1 MVKEIEELL
10 MKATGNNK
18 EALEAM
24 FFLARIY
31 THGMYGE
38 EKNLEKAKCWSNKAK
53 ELEQKLL
60 KNASSNSNTSNIS
73 NTINNPG
80 NTINSNTSKEKPK
93 FDNSFSDRFRNL
105 QFNNTNNVNNTN
117 TNDINNKTNNEQT
130 NVKNNSPIIGESRS
144 FDFDADEINKKLKD
158 IFIKKEITEES
169 EINKIKKRLSLYSNS
184 VPIHD
189 LKDLGDKINIISALE
204 LPLYKITLKSHY
216 EIRKLEEG
224 TKPYRGEKIPK
235 KLLNRE
241 DVDVWTFNTQQISSV
256 KDFEEKEQDFTIVAS
271 QEVERCSSCHG
282 QGENICD
289 DCHGQGENI
298 CDDCHG
304 QGEIR
309 CSKCGGK
316 GEVRC
321 SSCSGHGYK
330 IDSEGKRSS
339 CWWCHGTGYVKC
351 SSCNNGYNTCYHCDG
366 KGRVTCY
373 MCGGKGRVTCYMC
386 DGQGEVINFLYIHD
400 TLQNRKFIEII
411 NNEQYPQKMI
421 SGEKSNIYDKDG
433 LLNKKEG
440 NEYLTEEELKKK
452 YPLEY
457 ESFKHKM
464 KKMDEELQGVL
475 DLCDKYGL
483 TLSLEEKKKKEE
495 LEYLKENGFVGYYY
509 KNKTNKIIDNKED
522 IDKLDNSLI
531 RNQKEKTIIDFK
543 NNTIPDSLLDSLDT
557 NEYILLKRAF
567 SRVLSNSKKIS
578 DFGILNTDYK
588 ILKQH
593 INISKINVVCVK
605 YKYQNNEYTIWLY
618 GDNYSFV
625 YVEKSP
631 ITEIYNDYIEQSE
644 NLLKQKQYSKALEFI
659 DKCILMKPKDET
671 TIKLR
676 KEIIDNIKHQYWIG
690 GLISGLSLLPAS
702 FLYVIV
708 KIDVS
713 TYIYPLLGE
722 IIWAILISLGIGF
735 LIGIISNIIHSTS
748 IKKTF
753 KRYLMPIIY
762 SFIISLIYTATCLCM
777 NNKDYYIDCFYY
789 RTRNYD
795 RVLQRNSNNEFKMLS
810 QSEILEKAFNEYKND
825 KTNES
830 LKKVKDELF
839 IYHEILNELKSN
851 LKNIKKSKKEK
862 IETEE
867 KILKEI
873 KIKDDYKD
881 IFSEVIENWKN
892 GKLKTTQSLLQKM
905 KTTRATEID
914 LPYNFS
920 FYSIAVELIKDEI
933 SMSQNNKSKINKKR

>member
-60 KNASSNSNTSNIS
+60 KNASSNSNTSSIS

-130 NVKNNSPIIGESRS
+130 NVKNNSPIIGESRN
-144 FDFDADEINKKLKD
+144 FDFDVDEINKKLKD
-158 IFIKKEITEES
+158 IFIKKEIMEES

-184 VPIHD
+184 VPNHD
-189 LKDLGDKINIISALE
+189 LKDLGEKINIISALD
-204 LPLYKITLKSHY
+204 LPLYKIVLNSHY
-216 EIRKLEEG
+216 EIRKLKDG
-224 TKPYRGEKIPK
+224 TLPYKGEQIPK

-241 DVDVWTFNTQQISSV
+241 DVDVWSFNTQQISSV

-282 QGENICD
+282 N
-289 DCHGQGENI
+289 GENI

-309 CSKCGGK
+309 CSECGGK

-321 SSCSGHGYK
+321 SSCHGHGYK

-351 SSCNNGYNTCYHCDG
+351 SSCTNGYNTCFNCHGRG
-366 KGRVTCY
+366 K
-373 MCGGKGRVTCYMC
+373 VTCYMC
-386 DGQGEVINFLYIHD
+386 DGQGEVVNFLYIHD
-400 TLQNRKFIEII
+400 VLQNRKLIEII
-411 NNEQYPQKMI
+411 NNEQYPKEMI

-433 LLNKKEG
+433 ILNKKEDD
-440 NEYLTEEELKKK
+440 EYLTEEELKKK

-457 ESFKHKM
+457 ENFKHKM

-475 DLCDKYGL
+475 DLYDKYGL
-483 TLSLEEKKKKEE
+483 TFSSEEKKKKEE

-644 NLLKQKQYSKALEFI
+644 NLLEQKQYSKALEFI
-659 DKCILMKPKDET
+659 DKCILMKPKNDV

-676 KEIIDNIKHQYWIG
+676 TEIIDKIKHQYWIG
-690 GLISGLSLLPAS
+690 GLFGGLLLIPAS

-713 TYIYPLLGE
+713 TYKHTLLGE
-722 IIWAILISLGIGF
+722 IMWAILISLGIGF

-748 IKKTF
+748 IKKSF

-762 SFIISLIYTATCLCM
+762 SFILSLIYNVTCLCM
-777 NNKDYYIDCFYY
+777 NNKDYYIDCFLYKNKKY
-789 RTRNYD
+789 SA
-795 RVLQRNSNNEFKMLS
+795 VLKDMSNNKFERFS
-810 QSEILEKAFNEYKND
+810 QEKILEQAFNEYKKD
-825 KTNES
+825 KTIE
-830 LKKVKDELF
+830 
-839 IYHEILNELKSN
+839 N
-851 LKNIKKSKKEK
+851 LQKAKEEFFLYSQIREK
-862 IETEE
+862 TEDN
-867 KILKEI
+867 L
-873 KIKDDYKD
+873 
-881 IFSEVIENWKN
+881 FSEVVDNWKN
-892 GKLKTTQSLLQKM
+892 GKLKTTNTLLQEIK
-905 KTTRATEID
+905 KTYGEIIPINV
-914 LPYNFS
+914 LNS
-920 FYSIAVELIKDEI
+920 ALELIEAE
-933 SMSQNNKSKINKKR
+933 MPKSKANKTNKKKK